1 MSNASA
7 WTSPSSA
14 TTDQSV
20 TTQYQGRTFQVHRM
34 NFIYHITQQDR
45 MSGYMG
51 ALVDSGTNGGMAGSD
66 TRVLSTVPH
75 AHVDIT
81 GVGGSVMYPL
91 SNVLPLLKPL
101 MRGTLS
107 LSCLNTPTNPI
118 LKQFTRSLNLSISAV
133 SYMTQLSLLADI
145 KWSLPMKGTPYLF
158 MSETDSTTWTCP
170 QLPIQS

>member
-1 MSNASA
+1 MIAYFWRVFQHNTLLRQLMSNASA

-66 TRVLSTVPH
+66 T
-75 AHVDIT
+75 
-81 GVGGSVMYPL
+81 
-91 SNVLPLLKPL
+91 
-101 MRGTLS
+101 
-107 LSCLNTPTNPI
+107 
-118 LKQFTRSLNLSISAV
+118 
-133 SYMTQLSLLADI
+133 
-145 KWSLPMKGTPYLF
+145 
-158 MSETDSTTWTCP
+158 
-170 QLPIQS
+170 